1 MQCCCAG
8 LAMKE
13 IIEKMLVSPTLLRVL
28 RVFRIGRILRL
39 VKSATAAMRPLAT
52 SSVAEARPGL
62 SVAASASRQVGQGH
76 PDAAVLAG
84 RVPAG
89 AVQHRSRA
97 CANKS
102 RILKLTRQ
110 RAPPKSVVHI
120 SRWPSH
126 SRRRSTSVS
135 GEKRS
140 YTRSDSHGG
149 NGIYSD

>member
-1 MQCCCAG
+1 
-8 LAMKE
+8 MKE

-89 AVQHRSRA
+89 AVQHRSRQ
-97 CANKS
+97 K
-102 RILKLTRQ
+102 
-110 RAPPKSVVHI
+110 
-120 SRWPSH
+120 
-126 SRRRSTSVS
+126 
-135 GEKRS
+135 S
-140 YTRSDSHGG
+140 YTQTDSPEGATEVCCSHFSLAASLPPPLFNIGLRRKEVV
-149 NGIYSD
+149 YSQ